1 VDVRTRLLGF
11 AVVTLL
17 VASTVWAQ
25 GESPPP
31 PVAQTPTPADIDEVR
46 PGMSPATKV
55 ETVAPTNVEPL
66 KVKDLPEHWRVW
78 LEEEIYP
85 LITTEQRKAFLR
97 LRTEAQRQ
105 AFSERLWILWGR
117 QTGLGTRL
125 RADYD
130 LRLQLARELF
140 GNTRTDRARVL
151 LIHGMPDFNLPVR
164 CEEVYQPLEIWGW
177 GYIEGLGENVVILF
191 YRPNGLGEFRFW
203 TGLEGRRVL
212 YTSAWL
218 DAPRSGSNS
227 PLDRPEYRCTNG
239 DQIVRLIAAA
249 ARWSSDPS
257 VVKAMYQLPTRGGGG
272 PEGSAARF
280 MEFSALMDDDALPLD
295 FALRE
300 GERGLRGGQVRM
312 GFDLVVSTGLL
323 GTTLIGD
330 VSVAQVDVV
339 GEISRGARMV
349 DRFRY
354 LFSVPAAGDELV
366 LLMERDVRPGD
377 YTIRVKV
384 EDVHSSREGVS
395 EFVFTADL
403 DQAADAAARER
414 RRRREVAA
422 ATVADAPG
430 EGEEPILRLV
440 GPRGEAV
447 SGIQRFE
454 AIAAGEVAQVEFLL
468 DGRKILTKNRPPFDI
483 DLNLGPLPRLTT
495 VTVVGLDRDGFELAR
510 SELSL
515 NVGRER
521 FFIRLDPVSAADVDG
536 DRLRVSM
543 QVNTP
548 SESALESLDVYW
560 NDRLLTSLYQPP
572 YEAWV
577 TVGAPGEFGYLRAQ
591 ALLED
596 GSQAE
601 DVQFVNAPEFGSIVE
616 VQAVELPVTV
626 LGRDGRPVSDLA
638 VEDFTVLED
647 GEPQVVSHMS
657 LHLDMPVRL
666 GIVIDSSGSMAETL
680 PEVQR
685 VVMGFLR
692 QLLRPQDRAYIET
705 FSDEPQIL
713 APFTAEFDTLENAL
727 LALYADRS
735 TALWDATIMGLFQ
748 YAGVRGR
755 KAMVILSDGEDT
767 TSRYSYD
774 EVRDFAMRAGVTI
787 YAIGID
793 LPTGKVRTRYQL
805 RKLSEITGG
814 RAFFITEGSGLDR
827 IYEEI
832 DRELRTQYLLA
843 YTSSST
849 RPSDELREIEV
860 EVDRRGLKVRTIS
873 GYFPGGF

>member
-1 VDVRTRLLGF
+1 MVLLL
-11 AVVTLL
+11 AVGQG
-17 VASTVWAQ
+17 WAQ
-25 GESPPP
+25 DDAPSAAATPKPSTA
-31 PVAQTPTPADIDEVR
+31 PVVEAFPETTL
-46 PGMSPATKV
+46 ATEV
-55 ETVAPTNVEPL
+55 ETVDVSSLEPL

-78 LEEEIYP
+78 LEEEVYP
-85 LITTEQRKAFLR
+85 LITDVQRKAFLR

-117 QTGLGTRL
+117 QTGLGTRFRANYDARL
-125 RADYD
+125 RM
-130 LRLQLARELF
+130 ARELF
-140 GNTRTDRARVL
+140 GNTRSDRARIL
-151 LIHGMPDFNLPVR
+151 LIHGPPDFNLVVR
-164 CEEVYQPLEIWGW
+164 CDEIFHPLEFWGW
-177 GYIEGLGENVVILF
+177 GYIEGLGEDVVVL
-191 YRPNGLGEFRFW
+191 YYQPDGLGEFRFW
-203 TGLEGRRVL
+203 SGLEGRQVL
-212 YTSAWL
+212 YTFTGW
-218 DAPRSGSNS
+218 RSLQAGYQT
-227 PLDRPEYRCTNG
+227 PLDRPEFRCSNG
-239 DQIVRLIAAA
+239 DQAVRLISAA
-249 ARWSSDPS
+249 ARWARDPMFI
-257 VVKAMYQLPTRGGGG
+257 KAMYRLPSRGGGG

-280 MEFSALMDDDALPLD
+280 MEFSALTDEDAKPLD
-295 FALRE
+295 FLLRE

-312 GFDLVVSTGLL
+312 GFDLVVPTDLL
-323 GTTLIGD
+323 GTTKIGD
-330 VSVAQVDVV
+330 VDVVQVDVV
-339 GEISRGARMV
+339 GEIARGPRMV

-354 LFSVPAAGDELV
+354 LFSVPAAGEELV

-377 YTIRVKV
+377 YTIRLKV
-384 EDVHSSREGVS
+384 EDVHSSREGIS
-395 EFVFTADL
+395 EYAFSADF
-403 DQAADAAARER
+403 DQALDAAARER
-414 RRRREVAA
+414 QRRRAADAA
-422 ATVADAPG
+422 AIADAQA

-447 SGIQRFE
+447 SGLQRFE
-454 AIAAGEVAQVEFLL
+454 AIAADSVAQVEFFL

-495 VTVVGLDRDGFELAR
+495 VTVVGLDGEGFELAR

-521 FFIRLDPVSAADVDG
+521 FFIRLDPLSAANVDG
-536 DRLRVSM
+536 DRLRVTM

-548 SESALESLDVYW
+548 SESALESLDIYW

-591 ALLED
+591 AVLDD

-616 VQAVELPVTV
+616 VQAVELPVMV
-626 LGRDGRPVSDLA
+626 LGRNGRPVADLTI
-638 VEDFTVLED
+638 EDFEVFED
-647 GEPQVVSHMS
+647 DVRQEISHMS

-666 GIVIDSSGSMAETL
+666 GIVVDSSGSMGETL

-692 QLLRPQDRAYIET
+692 NLLRPQDRAFIET
-705 FSDEPQIL
+705 FSDEPEIL

-727 LALYADRS
+727 LTLFADRS

-755 KAMVILSDGEDT
+755 KAMILISDGEDT
-767 TSRYSYD
+767 ASTYGYD
-774 EVRDFAMRAGVTI
+774 EVKDFAMRAGVTI
-787 YAIGID
+787 YTIGID
-793 LPTGKVRTRYQL
+793 LPTGKVRTRHQL
-805 RKLSEITGG
+805 RRLSEITGG
-814 RAFFITEGSGLDR
+814 RAFFIAEGSELNR

-849 RPSDELREIEV
+849 KPSDELREIEV
-860 EVDRRGLKVRTIS
+860 EVDRKGLEVRTIS